1 MIRTAIVEDDPQDAQ
16 RLQEMLRRFS
26 AESGQEFQIHWF
38 SDSETFLHP
47 YRPCDLVFLDIELP
61 GKNGM
66 DTARQLRRTDEL
78 VTLIFVT
85 NMAQYALHGYDV
97 DALDFILKPLQY
109 GSFSMKMKKA
119 VRNIAKRDDTSLTLS
134 LPSGFVRV
142 EASQIRYV
150 EVQKHYLTYHTETGD
165 YTVRQ
170 SMRTAEETLL
180 PLHFLRCNNCYL
192 VNLRHVTGVSD
203 NTVLVDG
210 QPLQISR
217 PRRASFLKGLA
228 DYLGGNIP

>member
-16 RLQEMLRRFS
+16 RLKSMLERFA
-26 AESGQEFQIHWF
+26 AESGQQFQIHCF
-38 SDSETFLHP
+38 SASEPFLHP

-66 DTARQLRRTDEL
+66 ETARQLRRTDGL

-109 GSFSMKMKKA
+109 GSFSIKMKKA
-119 VRNIAKRDDTSLTLS
+119 VRNIARNASTDLTLTM
-134 LPSGFVRV
+134 PNGFVRV
-142 EASQIRYV
+142 PAGQVLYV

-170 SMRTAEETLL
+170 SMRVAEETLL

-192 VNLRHVTGVSD
+192 VNLRHVTGISD

-217 PRRASFLKGLA
+217 PRRAAFLKGLT